1 MQGLGDTVFQRACL
15 RDFPRLAYVETSW
28 PQLLDDLPNVRCC
41 PPTRDLHLRTQSLN
55 AAREYAWHTPPL
67 GIETLSPMHHSHHP
81 PGVTH
86 LSDVEHSFGLP
97 SGKRV
102 TYDLPDFGMS
112 PLAHERV
119 AVVYLSV
126 VAAAWKLTARAPSPE
141 HISRAAEALIDR
153 GYHVV
158 TVAHLQDQREWSL
171 HRSPVPAHRRFEHGE
186 LPIEKLCAL
195 IASARVLV
203 CGVGGVLQIGL
214 AYRTPTV
221 VIAGGNGK
229 CDHGSVTVDPR
240 IESDSTSWLYPDEYC
255 FCASWQHD
263 CPKYISDFD
272 AKLGAVLDGFDL

>member
-126 VAAAWKLTARAPSPE
+126 VYPGVVKGWHYHRKQTDHFVFVKGMAKVVLYDNRENSKTRGEINEFFMGENNPILLVIPPFVLHGMKGIGVEPAYLINTPTEHYVYEEPDEFRVAPHSPE
-141 HISRAAEALIDR
+141 
-153 GYHVV
+153 
-158 TVAHLQDQREWSL
+158 
-171 HRSPVPAHRRFEHGE
+171 VPYDWNR
-186 LPIEKLCAL
+186 K
-195 IASARVLV
+195 
-203 CGVGGVLQIGL
+203 
-214 AYRTPTV
+214 
-221 VIAGGNGK
+221 
-229 CDHGSVTVDPR
+229 
-240 IESDSTSWLYPDEYC
+240 
-255 FCASWQHD
+255 
-263 CPKYISDFD
+263 
-272 AKLGAVLDGFDL
+272 DG